1 MLGFLYATTESDNI
15 ESFAAPVLLNL
26 YLTYLT
32 VNFFFNFF
40 ESASYTLMMC
50 LAVDIDLTNTG
61 LPEFGPSTF
70 HQMIKTVKATN
81 KKRGGFT
88 EKEKNDDEND
98 QELKGFKVSH
108 LGDNSD

>member
-1 MLGFLYATTESDNI
+1 MTVTSIFLNSIKFLIIVLNFVTMIGFLYLSGESDNI
-15 ESFAAPVLLNL
+15 NSLAAPVLLNL

-50 LAVDIDLTNTG
+50 LAVDFDLTDTG

-70 HQMIKTVKATN
+70 H
-81 KKRGGFT
+81 
-88 EKEKNDDEND
+88 
-98 QELKGFKVSH
+98 
-108 LGDNSD
+108 